1 MNRFVTCTLAG
12 LAVLALSADVSFAQ
26 VSRRGNR
33 VNNPPRIVP
42 IPTRIVP
49 IPTRIVPIP
58 PRIVRIPPRIVP
70 IPPRIVPIPTPTYYT
85 TSPTYNTPT
94 PYVAQQCYQ
103 TVRYLR
109 VENNSG
115 QDLTVYVKLNPCDQP
130 WAWSIT
136 AGQTTYLAVDNQPLT
151 ASAAYLWAESC
162 DGRQWN
168 TYKDDVL
175 ALVPAPYWSDQVGT
189 YTCTFNP

>member
-26 VSRRGNR
+26 VKGRGNR
-33 VNNPPRIVP
+33 VNTPPRPVRIPTRIVP

-58 PRIVRIPPRIVP
+58 
-70 IPPRIVPIPTPTYYT
+70 TPTYYT
-85 TSPTYNTPT
+85 PPPTRYTQAPC
-94 PYVAQQCYQ
+94 VAQQCYQ
-103 TVRYLR
+103 TVRYLC
-109 VENNSG
+109 VVNNSA
-115 QDLTVYVKLNPCDQP
+115 QDLTVYGKLNPCDQP
-130 WAWSIT
+130 WAWSIP
-136 AGQTTYLAVDNQPLT
+136 AGQTTYLAVDGQPLT
-151 ASAAYLWAESC
+151 SSAVYLWAECC

-175 ALVPAPYWSDQVGT
+175 TLVPAPYCSDQVGT
-189 YTCTFNP
+189 YTYTFNP